1 MVKGHI
7 AHIVKDCAKKY
18 GSKTAFKFKKIKGTT
33 YDTLSFKQVSEEA
46 NKVGKA
52 LISLGF
58 GFKDNIGIF
67 GDNCPKWSFADYGI
81 MAIRGVVVP
90 FFGTA
95 TKEQVKYIVDETKME
110 LIFVGN
116 QEQLDKAI
124 WVLDHSDS
132 LKKIVSFDENII
144 IQDDRC
150 TTWDSFIRSG
160 TDRDLDKRLT
170 EIYEEALPED
180 LATILYTSGT
190 TGEPKGVM
198 LGHDNFMHAF
208 SIHDERLDVTD
219 KDISMC
225 FLPLSHVFERTW
237 SFYMLYKGVANV
249 LLENPK
255 EVIDELPNAKPTLMC
270 TVPRFFEK
278 THEGIIVEYE
288 KWPSIKKNIFDWSIA
303 IGHQYSS
310 LRSKQKNIPAF
321 LNLKN
326 SIADKLVL
334 KKLRSIFGG
343 NIRMMPCS
351 GAAIR
356 PELLKFFHATGLFV
370 NFGYGATET
379 TATVSCF
386 KSDMYNLNSCGTI
399 MPEVE
404 VKLGA
409 ENEILVKGKTVFRGY
424 YNKPEETS
432 KVLVDGWYKTG
443 DEGQFAEDG
452 NLVMKDRIKDLFKT
466 SVGKYVSPQK
476 IELLLGQDPYIE
488 QIISIGDNRKY
499 VTALIVPTLAS
510 LKVLA
515 KEIGLKH
522 TSDEH
527 LVSLAEIKDLMQKRI
542 DNLQKELASFERV
555 VKFELLHEPFTV
567 DNNAMTST
575 LKIKRNIIIEMHK
588 DLIETMY

>member
-1 MVKGHI
+1 MKQHI
-7 AHIVKDCAKKY
+7 IHILKDRVKKY
-18 GSKTAFKFKKIKGTT
+18 GDREVFRFRRRNEKEYSS
-33 YDTLSFKQVSEEA
+33 LSWNELNKDVDSVS
-46 NKVGKA
+46 KA
-52 LISLGF
+52 LIHLGF
-58 GFKDNIGIF
+58 GYNSKIGIF
-67 GDNCPKWSFADYGI
+67 GDNSPKWSIADYGI
-81 MAIRGVVVP
+81 MGIRGVVVP

-95 TKEQVKYIVDETKME
+95 TKEQVKYIVDETEME
-110 LIFVGN
+110 LMFVGN
-116 QEQLDKAI
+116 EEQMEKAK
-124 WVLDHSDS
+124 WVSDQTKS
-132 LKKIVSFDENII
+132 LSHIVVFDDD
-144 IQDDRC
+144 IQ
-150 TTWDSFIRSG
+150 
-160 TDRDLDKRLT
+160 LPDKRFKTWAAFIDLA
-170 EIYEEALPED
+170 EKVEDDKLKRVFNEVQADD
-180 LATILYTSGT
+180 LATIIYTSGT

-198 LGHDNFMHAF
+198 LGHDNFIHAF
-208 SIHDERLDVTD
+208 AIHDERLDVTD

-237 SFYMLYKGVANV
+237 SFYMLYKGVVNV
-249 LLENPK
+249 LLENPR
-255 EVIDELPNAKPTLMC
+255 EVIDVLPVIRPTMMC

-278 THEGIIVEYE
+278 TKEGIELEYE
-288 KWPSIKKNIFDWSIA
+288 KWPKSKQNIFNWSIA
-303 IGHQYSS
+303 TGHKYSEYKS
-310 LRSKQKNIPAF
+310 RSAKAPVF
-321 LNLKN
+321 LQIKKA
-326 SIADKLVL
+326 IADKLVL
-334 KKLRSIFGG
+334 KKLRGIFGG

-386 KSDMYNLNSCGTI
+386 KSDVYNFNSCGTI
-399 MPEVE
+399 MPDVE

-424 YNKPEETS
+424 YNKAAETA

-499 VTALIVPTLAS
+499 ITALIVPTMAS
-510 LKVLA
+510 LIVYA
-515 KEIGLKH
+515 KEAGLNY

-527 LVSLAEIKDLMQKRI
+527 LVSMVEIKEMMQKRI
-542 DNLQKELASFERV
+542 DMLQKGLASYERI
-555 VKFELLHEPFTV
+555 VKFELLHEAFTV

-575 LKIKRNIIIEMHK
+575 LKIKRNIIINKYKE
-588 DLIETMY
+588 LIESMY